1 MLRFL
6 KEKNSELKEF
16 KISSHFKHGFFA
28 GMSLIF
34 VASFFD
40 KIFIL
45 NMIYVSINKFFESLF
60 VAIFIG
66 ELLNILNLFI
76 GKSIPHYINKE
87 ILEWIGITIFFIFG
101 IELLTN
107 GITMKN
113 KKYIKHYKENKK
125 KLLKNDNNIATN
137 KSNLIEK
144 NIIKNDE
151 ETQALNNNIE
161 DNNDNKIY
169 DIIEENII
177 DMDNSENIYL
187 NIDRNNKSSIGV
199 FDSWWKYCLLYLLN
213 FLGEK
218 AQIATILIVNKYN
231 FKGFFCGTTCAV
243 LLNSLISMILGKS
256 IANTLTNKQISILTG
271 IIFLCFSAIFLVE
284 KFAHHN

>member
-6 KEKNSELKEF
+6 KEKNLDSNDF

-87 ILEWIGITIFFIFG
+87 ILDWIGITIFFIFG

-113 KKYIKHYKENKK
+113 KKYIKHYKENRKK
-125 KLLKNDNNIATN
+125 YLKNDKNNITSN
-137 KSNLIEK
+137 KNTE
-144 NIIKNDE
+144 IKNDE
-151 ETQALNNNIE
+151 ETQALNNNNEIY
-161 DNNDNKIY
+161 NDNKNY
-169 DIIEENII
+169 NIIEENII
-177 DMDNSENIYL
+177 DLDNSENIYVD
-187 NIDRNNKSSIGV
+187 ISEKDRYNKSIGI

-218 AQIATILIVNKYN
+218 AQIATILLVNKYD
-231 FKGFFCGTTCAV
+231 FKGFFCGTSCAV
-243 LLNSLISMILGKS
+243 LLNSLISMLLGKS
-256 IANTLTNKQISILTG
+256 IANILTNKQISILTG

-284 KFAHHN
+284 KFSYHN

>member
-6 KEKNSELKEF
+6 KEKNLDSNDF

-87 ILEWIGITIFFIFG
+87 ILDWIGITIFFIFG

-113 KKYIKHYKENKK
+113 KKYIKHYKENRKK
-125 KLLKNDNNIATN
+125 YLKNDKNNITSN
-137 KSNLIEK
+137 KNTE
-144 NIIKNDE
+144 IKNDE
-151 ETQALNNNIE
+151 ETQALNNNNEIY
-161 DNNDNKIY
+161 NDNKNY
-169 DIIEENII
+169 NIIEENII
-177 DMDNSENIYL
+177 DLDNSENIYVD
-187 NIDRNNKSSIGV
+187 ISEKDRYNKSIGI

-218 AQIATILIVNKYN
+218 AQIATILLVNKYD
-231 FKGFFCGTTCAV
+231 FKGFFCGTSCAV

-271 IIFLCFSAIFLVE
+271 IIFLCFSAILLVE
-284 KFAHHN
+284 KFAHNN